1 VWRDPV
7 RVKTLLRLHVTRVDP
22 SLGSR
27 LVGIEGMRALAAGS
41 IVVFHT
47 WLYSDPR
54 GYAPDF
60 GRVGSWILPNLALG
74 VTLFFTLSGFLL
86 YRPFAAAIMRGEHLP
101 SVRRYLRNRALRILP
116 AYWVILLFVAL
127 ALEAALV
134 APGSDRIGALDD
146 PSVLARDALLV
157 QGYDRGTLLTGIG
170 PAWSLAVE
178 AVFYL
183 ALPLLVL
190 LAWVLGKQA
199 ASRAGRRL
207 AALVPALVV
216 FAVGV
221 SGKVLGA
228 VGVTD
233 GSGWDGTWH
242 SVLERSFWGQ
252 ADLFT
257 FGILV
262 AVLRVDAED
271 GLLRLPRWWRAGVWA
286 AVLLVAL
293 GTLKLTRTGHLHP
306 YAYETLMA
314 LACGLLLVLVV
325 VPGSRPGAPGLLRFL
340 ESRPLVATGVISYSI
355 FLWHEPVVR
364 WLQSQGLTL
373 SGAGGFFLNLAVL
386 GTVVWLLS
394 ALTYRYV
401 ELPALRRKGRR
412 AREPESARAV
422 PRHQAQAAP

>member
-1 VWRDPV
+1 MTRPCYGDD
-7 RVKTLLRLHVTRVDP
+7 LLRLHVTRVDP

-86 YRPFAAAIMRGEHLP
+86 YRPFAAAIMRDEHLP

-116 AYWVILLFVAL
+116 AYWAILLIVAL

-134 APGSDRIGALDD
+134 SPGSDRIGMLDD
-146 PSVLARDALLV
+146 PFVLARDALLV
-157 QGYDRGTLLTGIG
+157 QDYDRGTLLTGIG

-183 ALPLLVL
+183 TLPLLVL
-190 LAWVLGKQA
+190 LAWTLGKHA
-199 ASRAGRRL
+199 ESRAGRRH
-207 AALVPALVV
+207 AALIPALVV
-216 FAVGV
+216 FAVGL
-221 SGKVLGA
+221 SGKVVGA
-228 VGVTD
+228 VSVTGV
-233 GSGWDGTWH
+233 SGWDGSWH

-271 GLLRLPRWWRAGVWA
+271 GLLRLPRWWRGALWA
-286 AVLLVAL
+286 SLVLIVLC
-293 GTLKLTRTGHLHP
+293 TLKLTRTGHLHP

-325 VPGSRPGAPGLLRFL
+325 VPGSRASAPGLLRFL

-355 FLWHEPVVR
+355 FLWHEPVAR
-364 WLQSQGLTL
+364 WLQSKGLTAA
-373 SGAGGFFLNLAVL
+373 GASGFFLNLAVL

-412 AREPESARAV
+412 ERPLESARAV
-422 PRHQAQAAP
+422 PKHQAQAAP